1 MLWLSSV
8 KVSCWQK
15 LRVNA
20 TVSILRGDYS
30 PQGCDDITRVSIF
43 GGDMGHW
50 WWWWWW
56 CVSTWGLPPT
66 WRGTDSNKKDIWR
79 HQVLDLGCFVDAVVS
94 IIWNCRLVCSA
105 ITQTQGQGFISNDL
119 IYLSPRIIY
128 LPWWSCESHKQLHF
142 DSKKAINEKT
152 ISSNKVRMLHHL
164 NTSLLRL
171 TFKWIRLQSVQD
183 P

>member
-79 HQVLDLGCFVDAVVS
+79 HQVLDLGYFVDAVVS
-94 IIWNCRLVCSA
+94 IIWNCRLVRAA

-128 LPWWSCESHKQLHF
+128 LPWWFHARATSSYTLTARKQ
-142 DSKKAINEKT
+142 SMKKQFPPTRSGCYIIWT
-152 ISSNKVRMLHHL
+152 HH
-164 NTSLLRL
+164 S
-171 TFKWIRLQSVQD
+171 
-183 P
+183 